1 MPQFE
6 YDENKSN
13 ANFEKHGIDFIQAQR
28 LWDDVNCLAIE
39 AHSDAEIRFA
49 LIATIDGKHWT
60 AIYTL
65 RSEKIRIISVRRSR
79 EDEKEIYN
87 NG

>member
-6 YDENKSN
+6 FDKNKSN

-28 LWDDVNCLAIE
+28 LWDDADRVAIE
-39 AHSDAEIRFA
+39 AHSETEIRFA
-49 LIATIDGKHWT
+49 LIAKIDDKHWT
-60 AIYTL
+60 AICTQ
-65 RSEKIRIISVRRSR
+65 RGNNIRIISVRRSR

-87 NG
+87 S